1 VRIKTPWPT
10 AGMEHEGPCISEPS
24 TNTISG
30 LFEHQPMMSLDTDA
44 MFMPTLRVKAAAL
57 YERTYRLAS
66 ATKKND
72 AYWADHHSADLALQ
86 RFALNLPAFVGY
98 EAWRTQTPLI
108 DVDLFAIHTMM
119 HVATLHLY
127 KDALGR
133 ETLHAGNS
141 ILALIRQLNDGDYE
155 YLDPILTAC
164 WSTTART
171 YVRMMAI
178 AGQQIGATTMY
189 TVGVIEQELEVILN
203 AMKTLSAFFPLSGD
217 HAMKIEQEAAQA
229 RSSVIN

>member
-1 VRIKTPWPT
+1 
-10 AGMEHEGPCISEPS
+10 
-24 TNTISG
+24 
-30 LFEHQPMMSLDTDA
+30 MMSLDADA

-66 ATKKND
+66 GRHRLASSQISTRISIESHYLATKKND

-155 YLDPILTAC
+155 YLDPILT
-164 WSTTART
+164 
-171 YVRMMAI
+171 VRVA
-178 AGQQIGATTMY
+178 ALCSRGLDFYAAFNRHVGQLPRGHTCA
-189 TVGVIEQELEVILN
+189 
-203 AMKTLSAFFPLSGD
+203 
-217 HAMKIEQEAAQA
+217 
-229 RSSVIN
+229 